1 VATKLEGVR
10 INEVSGVDRPA
21 NLVDGWI
28 LMKNRKPSLL
38 RKAGDPVR
46 LSDGRVVG
54 RVVGFGDGRV
64 TVDWA
69 TDEIRDLAK
78 QGRLEQHEHGIY
90 LVGGDGQIGFGKAL
104 LTGQPVVLS

>member
-1 VATKLEGVR
+1 VATKLERVR
-10 INEVSGVDRPA
+10 LNEISGVDHPA

-38 RKAGDPVR
+38 RKAGDPV
-46 LSDGRVVG
+46 LLTDGRVVG

-78 QGRLEQHEHGIY
+78 QGRLERHDDGIY
-90 LVGGDGQIGFGKAL
+90 LVGSDGQIGFGKAL

>member
-1 VATKLEGVR
+1 
-10 INEVSGVDRPA
+10 
-21 NLVDGWI
+21 VDGWI
-28 LMKNRKPSLL
+28 LMKNRKPSPL

-69 TDEIRDLAK
+69 SNEIRDLAK
-78 QGRLEQHEHGIY
+78 TARLEQWDDGIY
-90 LVGGDGQIGFGKAL
+90 LVGDDGTIGLGKAL
-104 LTGQPVVLS
+104 VTGKPVVLS